1 MLRSLRT
8 SCRIWEEIQISS
20 VETWRVYRVLSSM
33 LETLDAGEEVGSAIP
48 EVSSDSSQLLL
59 GFKDVLTVNGEIIPL
74 TVTSTA

>member
-1 MLRSLRT
+1 
-8 SCRIWEEIQISS
+8 
-20 VETWRVYRVLSSM
+20 M